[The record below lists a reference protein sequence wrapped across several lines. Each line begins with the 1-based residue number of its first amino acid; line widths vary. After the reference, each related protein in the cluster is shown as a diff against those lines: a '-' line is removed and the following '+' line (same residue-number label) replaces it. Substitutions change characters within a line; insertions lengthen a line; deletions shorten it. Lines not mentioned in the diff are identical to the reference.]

1 MKTLLLMRH
10 AKSSWKDQKL
20 ADHERPLKK
29 RGRKDTVN
37 IAKFLIKNELIPDLI
52 FTSSAVRAMETA
64 ELIVNKMDYEGK
76 LEILDVLYMAEPET
90 YIEKINTAPE
100 EVNQLMVVGHNPGI
114 ETLVQYL
121 GDKID
126 SMPTGAVAV
135 IVLPINSWNELD
147 IKTEGELSRMVLPSD
162 LRK

>member
-1 MKTLLLMRH
+1 
-10 AKSSWKDQKL
+10 
-20 ADHERPLKK
+20 
-29 RGRKDTVN
+29 
-37 IAKFLIKNELIPDLI
+37 
-52 FTSSAVRAMETA
+52 
-64 ELIVNKMDYEGK
+64 
-76 LEILDVLYMAEPET
+76 
-90 YIEKINTAPE
+90 
-100 EVNQLMVVGHNPGI
+100 
-114 ETLVQYL
+114 VQYL